1 MENKYEQNFHNHW
14 IGSDHRPTS
23 ANNEVAMVVINILT
37 YISFPVIQNKHIN
50 IWVLGAYS
58 IIFLIVVFSY
68 EKKSK

>member
-1 MENKYEQNFHNHW
+1 MNKIFII
-14 IGSDHRPTS
+14 IGLDHRPTS